1 MKHEVASMN
10 TKKAL
15 ASALRSSMAKKPF
28 SKITVSEIIKECGLN
43 RKTFYYHFQDIYVLL
58 KWMLEQDAIEIVKK
72 FDLIVDYEDA
82 INFLMDY
89 LENNS
94 AVINSAYESI
104 GHDLVKNLFY
114 ADLLEVVNKIIT
126 ASEQKRNKTLEQN
139 YKAFL
144 SQFYTEAFSGI
155 IFDWIRNNKG
165 ADRKIVIEYI
175 SGTIRASLTGIFEVY
190 GEKI

>member
-15 ASALRSSMAKKPF
+15 ALALRSSMAKKPF

-72 FDLIVDYEDA
+72 FDLIIDYEDA

-104 GHDLVKNLFY
+104 GHDRVKNLFY

>member
-72 FDLIVDYEDA
+72 LA
-82 INFLMDY
+82 
-89 LENNS
+89 
-94 AVINSAYESI
+94 
-104 GHDLVKNLFY
+104 
-114 ADLLEVVNKIIT
+114 
-126 ASEQKRNKTLEQN
+126 
-139 YKAFL
+139 L
-144 SQFYTEAFSGI
+144 S
-155 IFDWIRNNKG
+155 
-165 ADRKIVIEYI
+165 
-175 SGTIRASLTGIFEVY
+175 
-190 GEKI
+190 